1 MRSGGLLK
9 SRPMGERG
17 WFWSRIAGSAAC
29 ALGAI
34 PFSAAPAL
42 ATDYPVTTT
51 DDSGPGSLRDAITSA
66 NGHPGLDRITFAIGT
81 GSQTIRPGSSSSNP
95 DEPLPKITDPV
106 VIDGTTQPG
115 YSGTPL
121 IRIDNWNAS
130 SPYTRGSSALQITGG
145 SSTVRGLAI
154 YSVVEGYAIEVSG
167 RGGNRFTANYLCTD
181 GTRGCGREQGSA
193 IDISSSG
200 NTVGGMT
207 ARDRNL
213 IGGLYGV
220 SIVGNDAV
228 GNKVQGNYIGI
239 NAAGRR

>member
-1 MRSGGLLK
+1 MRPGGLLK

-81 GSQTIRPGSSSSNP
+81 GSQTIRPQ
-95 DEPLPKITDPV
+95 EHLPTITAPV

-121 IRIDNWNAS
+121 IRINNWNTPSGS
-130 SPYTRGSSALQITGG
+130 SARSSALQITGG
-145 SSTVRGLAI
+145 SSTV
-154 YSVVEGYAIEVSG
+154 
-167 RGGNRFTANYLCTD
+167 
-181 GTRGCGREQGSA
+181 
-193 IDISSSG
+193 
-200 NTVGGMT
+200 
-207 ARDRNL
+207 
-213 IGGLYGV
+213 
-220 SIVGNDAV
+220 
-228 GNKVQGNYIGI
+228 
-239 NAAGRR
+239 